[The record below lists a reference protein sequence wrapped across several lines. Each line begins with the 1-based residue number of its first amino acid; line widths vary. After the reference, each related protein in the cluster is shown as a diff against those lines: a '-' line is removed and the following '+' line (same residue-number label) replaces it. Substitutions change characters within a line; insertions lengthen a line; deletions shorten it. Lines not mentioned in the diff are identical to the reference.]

1 MRKTFLLIIG
11 LLLTLPSLVA
21 EAFGIGI
28 DDFNKTVY
36 RPVNLPAGKTTA
48 GGVELRISEI
58 LQFAINLVLY
68 ASGSAA
74 VIFLIIG
81 GIRYIT
87 SLGNQEGMEAA
98 KKTVKYAL
106 IGLVAVI
113 LSYAIVTNIINLVY
127 QAATYAP
134 S

>member
-1 MRKTFLLIIG
+1 MKKTFLLIVG
-11 LLLTLPSLVA
+11 TLLAFPLYVS
-21 EAFGIGI
+21 EALGVGI
-28 DDFNKTVY
+28 DQWNKTVY
-36 RPVNLPAGKTTA
+36 RPDNLPAGKTTA

-58 LQFAINLVLY
+58 LQYAINLVLY
-68 ASGSAA
+68 ASGSVA

-87 SLGNQEGMEAA
+87 SFGNQKGMEAA

-113 LSYAIVTNIINLVY
+113 LSYAIVTNILDLIY
-127 QAATYAP
+127 QAATYTP